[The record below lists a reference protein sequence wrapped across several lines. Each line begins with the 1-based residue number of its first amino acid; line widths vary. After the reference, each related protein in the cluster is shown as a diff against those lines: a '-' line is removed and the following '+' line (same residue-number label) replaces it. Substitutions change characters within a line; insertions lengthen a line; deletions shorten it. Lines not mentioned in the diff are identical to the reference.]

1 MTREPALD
9 ARTDAPAARGTRDQP
24 LEDATL
30 GDSTLVDPPSGGGS
44 TSLPV
49 VSPEDAGTGGRFR
62 WRTAGRLL
70 GLLRPSKWRM
80 VGVIAATCAFVVLN
94 VAAPKILGDATDVV
108 VEGVVGGSFDQ
119 GKLGALLA
127 TVSVMYLGAS
137 VFSWIQGTLTAVA
150 VQRLGYGLRA
160 SVEEKLHVLP
170 SSHFD
175 EQHRGDVLSRA
186 TNDVDNIAQALNQ
199 LLNQLILSLLMLSG
213 ALAMMLWLS
222 PVLAMIALVSVPVST
237 LLTVLVARKSQ
248 AHFTE
253 QWGSTGELNAQL
265 EEFFT
270 GHEVLKA
277 FGRQE
282 AAAASFKDGNDKLC
296 RASARAQY
304 VSGAVQPLMVL
315 VSNLNYV
322 AVAVVGALQ
331 VLSGALT
338 IGGLQAFFQFSRLF
352 SQPMGQIGG
361 MLTLMQSC
369 LVSAGRVFELLDAPE
384 IPPEPAPRPAAGTSA
399 AGMAGASAVGPAGTG
414 VPASGAAGRVTFERV
429 TFGYRPG
436 SPVVRDLSFAVEPGQ
451 TVAIVGHTGA
461 GKTTV
466 VNLLMRFYELDSGR
480 ITVDG
485 ADIAALPR
493 DELRA
498 NFGTVL
504 QDTWLFTGT
513 IRDNIEYGRPGADDA
528 DIVAA
533 ARASHVDQF
542 VRALPGGYATMLGN
556 DGDSLSRGQRQ
567 LISMARAQLAGRS
580 ILVLDEAT
588 SSVDSR
594 TEAQIRQ
601 AMRRLRQGRT
611 SFVIA
616 HRLSTVRD
624 ADLILVMDQ
633 GQIVEQGTHRQLMAR
648 GGLYLNL
655 YEAQFARREHR
666 TPTQEPGQ

>member
-1 MTREPALD
+1 MA
-9 ARTDAPAARGTRDQP
+9 
-24 LEDATL
+24 
-30 GDSTLVDPPSGGGS
+30 
-44 TSLPV
+44 
-49 VSPEDAGTGGRFR
+49 
-62 WRTAGRLL
+62 
-70 GLLRPSKWRM
+70 
-80 VGVIAATCAFVVLN
+80 GVIAATCAFVMLN
-94 VAAPKILGDATDVV
+94 VAAPKVLGDATDVV
-108 VEGVVGGSFDQ
+108 VAGVVGGSFNQ
-119 GKLGALLA
+119 AKLAALLA
-127 TVSVMYLGAS
+127 AVSVMYLGAS
-137 VFSWIQGTLTAVA
+137 LFSWIQGTLTAVA

-160 SVEEKLHVLP
+160 SVERKLHVLP

-199 LLNQLILSLLMLSG
+199 LLNQLIMSLLMLSG

-222 PVLAMIALVSVPVST
+222 PVLAVIALASVPVST
-237 LLTVLVARKSQ
+237 LITVLVARKSQ

-253 QWGSTGELNAQL
+253 QWVTTGELHAQL

-270 GHEVLKA
+270 GHEVVKA

-282 AAAASFKDGNDKLC
+282 AAAASFKDGNDKLA
-296 RASARAQY
+296 RASTHAQY
-304 VSGAVQPLMVL
+304 VSGVVQPLMVF

-331 VLSGALT
+331 VLAGAMT
-338 IGGLQAFFQFSRLF
+338 IGGLQAFIQFSRLF

-361 MLTLMQSC
+361 MLTLLQSC

-384 IPPEPAPRPAAGTSA
+384 IPAETAAGA
-399 AGMAGASAVGPAGTG
+399 APAR
-414 VPASGAAGRVTFERV
+414 SGDAPPDATGRVAFDHV
-429 TFGYRPG
+429 TFGYSPG
-436 SPVVRDLSFAVEPGQ
+436 SPVVQDLSFAVEPGQ
-451 TVAIVGHTGA
+451 TVAIVGQTGA

-485 ADIAALPR
+485 ADIARLTR

-504 QDTWLFTGT
+504 QDAWLFTGS
-513 IRDNIEYGRPGADDA
+513 IRDNIEYGRPGAGDA
-528 DIVAA
+528 EIVAA
-533 ARASHVDQF
+533 AQASHVDQF

-567 LISMARAQLAGRS
+567 LISIARAQLAARN

-594 TEAQIRQ
+594 TEVQIRH

-633 GQIVEQGTHRQLMAR
+633 GRIVEQGTHRQLMAG
-648 GGLYLNL
+648 GGLYLKL
-655 YEAQFARREHR
+655 YEAQFARREQGKPAR
-666 TPTQEPGQ
+666 EPGK

>member
-1 MTREPALD
+1 MTPEQALD
-9 ARTDAPAARGTRDQP
+9 AGTDATAALDAQDQP
-24 LEDATL
+24 L
-30 GDSTLVDPPSGGGS
+30 VDTPSGGRS
-44 TSLPV
+44 QSLPV
-49 VSPEDAGTGGRFR
+49 LSLAEDPKGGRFR

-70 GLLRPSKWRM
+70 GLLRPSRWLM

-94 VAAPKILGDATDVV
+94 VAAPKVLGDATDVV
-108 VEGVVGGSFDQ
+108 VAGVVGGSFNQ
-119 GKLGALLA
+119 EMLAALLA
-127 TVSVMYLGAS
+127 WVSVMYVGAS
-137 VFSWIQGTLTAVA
+137 VFSWIQGALTAVA
-150 VQRLGYGLRA
+150 VQRLSYGLRA
-160 SVEEKLHVLP
+160 SVEGKLHVLP

-199 LLNQLILSLLMLSG
+199 LLNQLIMSLLMLAG

-222 PVLAMIALVSVPVST
+222 PVLALIALVSVPVST
-237 LLTVLVARKSQ
+237 LITVLVAKRSQ
-248 AHFTE
+248 VHFTE
-253 QWGSTGELNAQL
+253 QWGSTGELHAQL

-282 AAAASFKDGNDKLC
+282 AAAASFKDGNDQLF

-304 VSGAVQPLMVL
+304 ISGVVQPLMVF
-315 VSNLNYV
+315 VSNLNYI

-331 VLSGALT
+331 VLAGAMT
-338 IGGLQAFFQFSRLF
+338 IGGLQAFIQFTRLF
-352 SQPMGQIGG
+352 SQPVGQIGG

-384 IPPEPAPRPAAGTSA
+384 IPADAPAAAASA
-399 AGMAGASAVGPAGTG
+399 ATGPDAGGRS
-414 VPASGAAGRVTFERV
+414 AGRVVFEHV
-429 TFGYRPG
+429 TFGYSPA
-436 SPVVRDLSFAVEPGQ
+436 SPVVQDLSFTVEPGQ
-451 TVAIVGHTGA
+451 TVAVVGHTGA
-461 GKTTV
+461 GKTTL

-480 ITVDG
+480 ITVG
-485 ADIAALPR
+485 GTDIAALPR

-498 NFGTVL
+498 RFGTVL
-504 QDTWLFTGT
+504 QDAWLFTGS
-513 IRDNIEYGRPGADDA
+513 IRDNIEYGRPGAGEA
-528 DIVAA
+528 EIVAA

-542 VRALPGGYATMLGN
+542 VRALPGGYSTMLGN

-567 LISMARAQLAGRS
+567 LISIARAHLAGRS
-580 ILVLDEAT
+580 ILILDEAT

-594 TEAQIRQ
+594 TEVQIRQ
-601 AMRRLRQGRT
+601 AMQRLRQGRT

-633 GQIVEQGTHRQLMAR
+633 GRIVEQGTHQQLMAK
-648 GGLYLNL
+648 GGLYVEL
-655 YEAQFARREHR
+655 YEAQFARREQR
-666 TPTQEPGQ
+666 KSAQEPGQ

>member
-1 MTREPALD
+1 MTPEPALGAGTDTPTSAD
-9 ARTDAPAARGTRDQP
+9 ARDQP
-24 LEDATL
+24 L
-30 GDSTLVDPPSGGGS
+30 VDTPSGGRPQ
-44 TSLPV
+44 SLPV
-49 VSPEDAGTGGRFR
+49 VTPEESAKGGRFR

-70 GLLRPSKWRM
+70 GLLRPSKWLM
-80 VGVIAATCAFVVLN
+80 AGVIAATCAFVFLN
-94 VAAPKILGDATDVV
+94 VAAPKVLGDATDVV
-108 VEGVVGGSFDQ
+108 VEGVVGGSFNQ
-119 GKLGALLA
+119 AKLAALLA
-127 TVSVMYLGAS
+127 GVSIMYLGAS

-160 SVEEKLHVLP
+160 SVEGKLHVLP

-199 LLNQLILSLLMLSG
+199 LLNQLIMSLLMLSG

-222 PVLAMIALVSVPVST
+222 PVLAVIALASVPVST
-237 LLTVLVARKSQ
+237 LITILVARKSQ

-253 QWGSTGELNAQL
+253 QWGSTGELHAQL

-270 GHEVLKA
+270 GHEVVKA

-282 AAAASFKDGNDKLC
+282 AAAASFKDGNDRLC
-296 RASARAQY
+296 RASTHAQY
-304 VSGAVQPLMVL
+304 VSGVVQPLMVF

-331 VLSGALT
+331 VLAGAMT
-338 IGGLQAFFQFSRLF
+338 IGGLQAFIQFSRLF

-384 IPPEPAPRPAAGTSA
+384 IPAETAAGA
-399 AGMAGASAVGPAGTG
+399 APAR
-414 VPASGAAGRVTFERV
+414 SGDAPSDAAGRVTFEHV
-429 TFGYRPG
+429 SFGYSPG
-436 SPVVRDLSFAVEPGQ
+436 TPVVQDLSFAVEPGQ
-451 TVAIVGHTGA
+451 TVAIVGQTGA

-485 ADIAALPR
+485 ADIAALTR
-493 DELRA
+493 DELRT

-504 QDTWLFTGT
+504 QDTWLFTGS
-513 IRDNIEYGRPGADDA
+513 IRDNIEYGRPGAADA
-528 DIVAA
+528 EIVAA
-533 ARASHVDQF
+533 AQASHVDQF

-567 LISMARAQLAGRS
+567 LISIARAQLAGRN

-594 TEAQIRQ
+594 TEVQIRQ

-633 GQIVEQGTHRQLMAR
+633 GRIVEQGTHRHLMAG
-648 GGLYLNL
+648 GGLYLKL
-655 YEAQFARREHR
+655 YEAQFARREQGKPAR
-666 TPTQEPGQ
+666 EPGQ

>member
-1 MTREPALD
+1 MSREPVLD
-9 ARTDAPAARGTRDQP
+9 AGTDAPAGSAASDARDQP
-24 LEDATL
+24 LV
-30 GDSTLVDPPSGGGS
+30 DSPSGGRNE
-44 TSLPV
+44 SLPV
-49 VSPEDAGTGGRFR
+49 VSLEDAETSGRFR

-94 VAAPKILGDATDVV
+94 VAAPKLLGDATDVV
-108 VEGVVGGSFDQ
+108 VEGVVGGSFNQD
-119 GKLGALLA
+119 KLAALLVA
-127 TVSVMYLGAS
+127 VALMYLGAS

-222 PVLAMIALVSVPVST
+222 PVLALIALVSVPVST
-237 LLTVLVARKSQ
+237 LITVLVARKSQ

-253 QWGSTGELNAQL
+253 QWGSTGELHAQL

-270 GHEVLKA
+270 GHEVIKA
-277 FGRQE
+277 FGRQQ
-282 AAAASFKDGNDKLC
+282 AAAAAFKDGNDKLC

-304 VSGAVQPLMVL
+304 VSGVVQPLMVL

-384 IPPEPAPRPAAGTSA
+384 IPPEPSRGLSGSAAGGAAAGTSA
-399 AGMAGASAVGPAGTG
+399 VASAAGQAGAGVQVSA
-414 VPASGAAGRVTFERV
+414 AAGRVTFERV

-466 VNLLMRFYELDSGR
+466 VNLLMRFYELDAGR

-513 IRDNIEYGRPGADDA
+513 IRDNIAYGRPGADDA
-528 DIVAA
+528 EIVAA
-533 ARASHVDQF
+533 AQASHVDQF

-567 LISMARAQLAGRS
+567 LISIARAQLAGRS

-633 GQIVEQGTHRQLMAR
+633 GRIVEQGTHRQLVAR

-655 YEAQFARREHR
+655 YEAQFARREHGK
-666 TPTQEPGQ
+666 PVQEPGQ

>member
-1 MTREPALD
+1 MAEGE
-9 ARTDAPAARGTRDQP
+9 APK
-24 LEDATL
+24 
-30 GDSTLVDPPSGGGS
+30 GS
-44 TSLPV
+44 
-49 VSPEDAGTGGRFR
+49 RFR

-70 GLLRPSKWRM
+70 GLLRPSRWRM

-94 VAAPKILGDATDVV
+94 VAAPKVLGDATDVV
-108 VEGVVGGSFDQ
+108 VAGVVGGSFDEEM
-119 GKLGALLA
+119 LAALLA
-127 TVSVMYLGAS
+127 GVSVMYLGAS

-150 VQRLGYGLRA
+150 VQHLGYGLRA
-160 SVEEKLHVLP
+160 SVEAKLQVLP

-199 LLNQLILSLLMLSG
+199 LLNQLIMSLLMLSG

-222 PVLAMIALVSVPVST
+222 PVLALVALVSVPVSM
-237 LLTVLVARKSQ
+237 LITVIVARKSQ

-253 QWGSTGELNAQL
+253 QWGSTGELHAQL

-277 FGRQE
+277 FGRQD
-282 AAAASFKDGNDKLC
+282 AAAASFKDGNDKLF

-304 VSGAVQPLMVL
+304 VSGVVQPLMVF
-315 VSNLNYV
+315 VSNLNYI

-331 VLSGALT
+331 VLAGAMT
-338 IGGLQAFFQFSRLF
+338 IGGLQAFIQFTRLF

-384 IPPEPAPRPAAGTSA
+384 IPAEPGVTGADSGAAPSVAD
-399 AGMAGASAVGPAGTG
+399 PAGTAG
-414 VPASGAAGRVTFERV
+414 QVSGRVAFEHV
-429 TFGYRPG
+429 TFGYSPG
-436 SPVVRDLSFAVEPGQ
+436 SPVVRDLSFSVEPGQ

-480 ITVDG
+480 ITADG
-485 ADIAALPR
+485 TDIAELSR

-498 NFGTVL
+498 RFGTVL
-504 QDTWLFTGT
+504 QDAWLFTGS
-513 IRDNIEYGRPGADDA
+513 IRDNIEYGRPGAGEA

-533 ARASHVDQF
+533 AQASHVDQF
-542 VRALPGGYATMLGN
+542 VRSLPGGYATMLGN

-567 LISMARAQLAGRS
+567 LISIARAHLAGRS
-580 ILVLDEAT
+580 ILILDEAT

-594 TEAQIRQ
+594 TELQIRQ
-601 AMRRLRQGRT
+601 AMQRLRRGRT

-633 GQIVEQGTHRQLMAR
+633 GRIVEQGTHQQLMAEC
-648 GGLYLNL
+648 GLYVEL
-655 YEAQFARREHR
+655 YEAQFARREQR
-666 TPTQEPGQ
+666 KRAQEPGQ